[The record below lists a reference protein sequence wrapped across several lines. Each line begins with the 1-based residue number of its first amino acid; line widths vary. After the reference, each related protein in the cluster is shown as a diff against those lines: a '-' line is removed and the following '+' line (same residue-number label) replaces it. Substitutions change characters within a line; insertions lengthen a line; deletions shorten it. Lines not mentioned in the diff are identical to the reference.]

1 VPPDGQTVGRLFAA
15 VAGQPGVE
23 RIGWQGEPP

>member
-1 VPPDGQTVGRLFAA
+1 VPDVA

-23 RIGWQGEPP
+23 DERVPVARRFAEENLQET